1 MSVPYLR
8 ETCSLISRLFSNL
21 LHESVTFPRVLRLIN
36 NGWKLF
42 FIPAH
47 PSIGEFNDEIEIP
60 LPFRG
65 PDNFYSCG
73 DCRGDQDR
81 CQRVPVEGN
90 SAQVAVAQAPQA
102 TDPPQPTDPPQATN
116 TLQPTVSPFISSQ
129 EAIALASARLGSSD
143 LYSIETTKLGGLD
156 VYKVTFSS
164 GNMVYVSP
172 QGHILLVT
180 SLAQIQEQLTAAGGS
195 SGGSSPPRT
204 SSSSSHGDDS
214 GGGDD

>member
-1 MSVPYLR
+1 MDGSFFL
-8 ETCSLISRLFSNL
+8 SLPIRRLENL
-21 LHESVTFPRVLRLIN
+21 TMKLKSLFLSAALTTFILVVIAGVIKTGA
-36 NGWKLF
+36 NGF
-42 FIPAH
+42 
-47 PSIGEFNDEIEIP
+47 
-60 LPFRG
+60 LP
-65 PDNFYSCG
+65 
-73 DCRGDQDR
+73 
-81 CQRVPVEGN
+81 EGN

-102 TDPPQPTDPPQATN
+102 TDPPQPTDPPQATD